1 MRKDLN
7 LLPFKDTE
15 TVKLLEENV
24 GEILP
29 DLDLGNAC
37 TSLQINYTPIELSKD
52 VNIAK
57 E

>member
-29 DLDLGNAC
+29 DLDLGSAC
-37 TSLQINYTPIELSKD
+37 TSLQINYTSIELSKD